1 MPGTKLFRRRS
12 FNPSRVIRNCI
23 ENLEARLHLSVTQN
37 AAGWTVVTPSS
48 DTIKI
53 YVSPTG
59 SDSNNGLSSG
69 FPVKTLNHAASLVRT
84 GYPDEIL
91 LQSGVTFNDSFS
103 NWFKSGLSPQEPM
116 L

>member
-37 AAGWTVVTPSS
+37 AAGWTVVTPSP
-48 DTIKI
+48 DTNKI

-59 SDSNNGLSSG
+59 SDSNNGTSPAS
-69 FPVKTLNHAASLVRT
+69 PVKTLNHAASLVRT
-84 GYPDEIL
+84 GYPDWIL
-91 LQSGVTFNDSFS
+91 LRSGVLLTNSFT
-103 NWFKSGLSPQEPM
+103 NWFKSGLAPPEP
-116 L
+116 